1 MGQQKIVSQITVILA
16 YICEK
21 FTNTEKMLAE
31 FNVANFRS
39 IKEKQTLSLM
49 AAPISSRE
57 KVDKTN
63 VFAAPDGVNLLKS
76 IAIYGANG
84 SGKSNLIRALMK
96 MMQFIDKAFQDETAV
111 KTIEPFRLDAN
122 YEHAPSHFE
131 LVFYVGEKRYRYGF
145 EVTEERITA
154 EWLFGP
160 AKKNEVEYFT
170 RLGDKIKVN
179 KTSFK
184 EGSRLE
190 TGVLRD
196 SILFLNLAYAL
207 SGPVAKEIKEYFQN
221 SMVITMGIN
230 DKHFNTLSRG
240 MLADAKL
247 NSEIIKLLK
256 AADTG
261 IQDLRNVDTDSLVI
275 PGLEQSEE
283 QKKLK
288 DSERKKVLM
297 SIREVKNT
305 EDANPARAFFFDTF
319 ESEGTKRLFAY
330 AGAIVESLMDRT
342 VFVVDELDAR
352 LHPNLTRKII
362 ELYNSNEYNPK
373 NAQLIF
379 ATHDINLLDPTLLR
393 RDQIYFAE
401 KNNAGET
408 SIYSLVNIGGVR
420 NDASY
425 EKDYI
430 KGKYGAVPFLGNFKG
445 LAQ

>member
-1 MGQQKIVSQITVILA
+1 
-16 YICEK
+16 
-21 FTNTEKMLAE
+21 
-31 FNVANFRS
+31 
-39 IKEKQTLSLM
+39 M

-63 VFAAPDGVNLLKS
+63 VFEAPDGTKLLKS

-84 SGKSNLIRALMK
+84 SGKSNLIRALMQT
-96 MMQFIDKAFQDETAV
+96 MLFIERAFQDENAV
-111 KTIEPFRLDAN
+111 KTFEPFMLDAI
-122 YEHAPSHFE
+122 YEHKPSQFE
-131 LVFYVGEKRYRYGF
+131 LIFYVREKRYRYGF

-170 RLGDKIKVN
+170 RLGAKIKVN

-184 EGSRLE
+184 EVGKVE
-190 TGVLRD
+190 GVELRD

-207 SGPVAKEIKEYFQN
+207 SGPVAKEIKEYFR
-221 SMVITMGIN
+221 SSLIITLGIN
-230 DKHFNTLSRG
+230 DKRFHAISREMLTDTMLSAG
-240 MLADAKL
+240 IM
-247 NSEIIKLLK
+247 KLLK

-261 IQDLRNVDTDSLVI
+261 IHDLQNVETDKLVI
-275 PGLEQSEE
+275 AGHEQSEL
-283 QKKLK
+283 QKKL
-288 DSERKKVLM
+288 SESEKKKVLM
-297 SIREVKNT
+297 SIREVSNN
-305 EDANPARAFFFDTF
+305 EDKDPHRAFLFDSF

-330 AGAIVESLMDRT
+330 AGPIIESLAAGT
-342 VFVVDELDAR
+342 IFVVDELDAR

-362 ELYNSNEYNPK
+362 ELYNSDEFNPK

-408 SIYSLVNIGGVR
+408 SIYSLINIGGVR

-430 KGKYGAVPFLGNFKG
+430 KGKYGAVPYLGNFKA
-445 LAQ
+445 LVQ